1 MRTRSL
7 IPILFLLSCSGG
19 KADSAASPGGRGPG
33 GGSAGGQDSGDPG
46 QDTGPARIEAC
57 DRGEVAPLD
66 AETCIDAASCT
77 WRGSQGYA
85 YFGYDIHAG
94 GDFDGDGHADV
105 AIGSPVED
113 VIDEAGNL
121 IADAGTVTLL
131 SGGRIGEPT
140 AGVLATFQ
148 GSAPSAQAG
157 TTVLLPGDMDGDG
170 LSELLLG
177 ARGESIDGLEYAGA
191 AYLVRG
197 RTLGDSAVSLSA
209 ATRISGESTLARV
222 GTTLGF
228 AGDTDGDG
236 LADALL
242 QGEMRTLDTD
252 GDEIYAGGRAYL
264 LRGSTSLPADL
275 GLADADARFL
285 SEGTGDAAGL
295 GLAGGDIDGDGYSDV
310 AIGAPYAHNRRG
322 RVYILPGGPGS
333 LEGEMALG
341 DAPVQLSGTSTYD
354 AYGWTL
360 GMGDVTG
367 DGIAELAI
375 GVPLDD
381 PGDTPNAGRVHLY
394 GGGPG
399 VFSSSPDLLT
409 SWAGDFDEHQLGTG
423 LHLGA
428 DLDGDGTGDLLMG
441 AVSAWR
447 GLVTKGGRIYVAPG
461 RSEGW
466 PAPDT
471 RAATARAAVH
481 GSSVK
486 DSLGRASAAADLDG
500 DGAAELI
507 TGSGYTDTGSN
518 VDVGSVHLFWG
529 GAFDE

>member
-7 IPILFLLSCSGG
+7 IPILFLLSCSG
-19 KADSAASPGGRGPG
+19 KADSAASPSGRGPG

-57 DRGEVAPLD
+57 DRGGRSARCR
-66 AETCIDAASCT
+66 TCIDAASA

-148 GSAPSAQAG
+148 EAPAQAG

-177 ARGESIDGLEYAGA
+177 ARENIDGLEYAGA
-191 AYLVRG
+191 HTSSGTDPRRFSRVAIRCNPHL
-197 RTLGDSAVSLSA
+197 
-209 ATRISGESTLARV
+209 GESTLARV

-242 QGEMRTLDTD
+242 QGELRTLDTD
-252 GDEIYAGGRAYL
+252 GDEIYADGRAYL
-264 LRGSTSLPADL
+264 LRGSTAACRPRSRGCRCTLPVRGNGRRRDWAL
-275 GLADADARFL
+275 QAT
-285 SEGTGDAAGL
+285 STGMATPMWHR
-295 GLAGGDIDGDGYSDV
+295 S
-310 AIGAPYAHNRRG
+310 PTHTFRG
-322 RVYILPGGPGS
+322 QVYILPGGPGS
-333 LEGEMALG
+333 LGEMALG

-381 PGDTPNAGRVHLY
+381 PGDTPNRPHLY

-409 SWAGDFDEHQLGTG
+409 SWAGDFDNTNAGDWPTPRRRSRRGRNRRSTHGRGFG
-423 LHLGA
+423 LA
-428 DLDGDGTGDLLMG
+428 RPRDE
-441 AVSAWR
+441 
-447 GLVTKGGRIYVAPG
+447 GRTRLRRT
-461 RSEGW
+461 RSQ
-466 PAPDT
+466 
-471 RAATARAAVH
+471 
-481 GSSVK
+481 
-486 DSLGRASAAADLDG
+486 
-500 DGAAELI
+500 
-507 TGSGYTDTGSN
+507 
-518 VDVGSVHLFWG
+518 
-529 GAFDE
+529 